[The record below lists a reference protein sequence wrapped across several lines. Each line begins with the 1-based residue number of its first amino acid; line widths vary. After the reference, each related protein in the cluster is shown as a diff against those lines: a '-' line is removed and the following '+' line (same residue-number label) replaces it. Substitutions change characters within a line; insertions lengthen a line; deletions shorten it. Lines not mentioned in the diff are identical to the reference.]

1 LLAWRP
7 SSKPSQKQQVTAEET
22 EAQAAMAQMVAEM
35 VDQQAVAM
43 AVQLAAVTVD
53 QLAAVTAAQLVVV
66 MAVTTIMVGQI
77 ITSTFISQVTLLQNN
92 RGA

>member
-1 LLAWRP
+1 MLAWRP

-35 VDQQAVAM
+35 GGQLAAVTAT
-43 AVQLAAVTVD
+43 QLAAVTVD

-66 MAVTTIMVGQI
+66 MAITTIMVGQI
-77 ITSTFISQVTLLQNN
+77 ITSTFISQVPLLQNN